1 MASYL
6 VGNYLPELDQA
17 IQLAITIGHV
27 ASYSSCILME
37 LEIKTEK
44 PMHDQ
49 LLLNP
54 YLN

>member
-17 IQLAITIGHV
+17 IQLAIVIGHV
-27 ASYSSCILME
+27 ASYLPRILME
-37 LEIKTEK
+37 LEIKKEK

-49 LLLNP
+49 LLANP